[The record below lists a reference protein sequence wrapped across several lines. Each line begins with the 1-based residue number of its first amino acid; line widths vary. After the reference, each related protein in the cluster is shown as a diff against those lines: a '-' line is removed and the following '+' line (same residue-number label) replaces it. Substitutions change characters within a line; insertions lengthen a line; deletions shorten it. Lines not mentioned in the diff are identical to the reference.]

1 MEARQPETERLK
13 AKQPERQET
22 ACRGNDR
29 KSSCLYVG
37 IRMKNK
43 EKKNPEENRQK
54 ERGGNLLENVLATG
68 VCIGAGALLG
78 AASHYYK
85 AALMPLKYDV
95 RRDSDPSEK
104 DYVEGRR
111 WMKEHPL
118 REDVYLRADDGLQL
132 HANFIPAAPA
142 EGDSHT
148 EHRYAVCV
156 HGYRDISESM
166 GLYGRVYRDRYGMHV
181 LFPDLRGHGK
191 SDGTVVGMG
200 YEDSADL
207 LRWIDW
213 ILERDSSAQI
223 VLHGISMG
231 AAAVLL
237 TTGRALPEQV
247 AAAVSDSSYT
257 SALEVFA
264 CRYKE
269 MEGAVFPAPVMLE
282 AVRAVALV
290 RAGYDLAKASPVRAV
305 ARSKTPTLFIHGQ
318 ADQIVPPSMMPALY
332 KAAACRKA
340 FLWIPEADHVQSVVC
355 DPEAYWARIERF
367 LHAQGVSF
375 V

>member
-1 MEARQPETERLK
+1 MSDEE
-13 AKQPERQET
+13 KQEPMQIHMG
-22 ACRGNDR
+22 C
-29 KSSCLYVG
+29 
-37 IRMKNK
+37 RMKK
-43 EKKNPEENRQK
+43 REKKTSEENRQK
-54 ERGGNLLENVLATG
+54 EQGGTLLENVLATG
-68 VCIGAGALLG
+68 ACVGAGAVLG
-78 AASHYYK
+78 AAVHFYK
-85 AALMPLKYDV
+85 ALLTPQKHDP
-95 RRDSDPSEK
+95 RSDSDPAEK
-104 DYVEGRR
+104 DCADGRK

-132 HANFIPAAPA
+132 HANFIPAAAA
-142 EGDSHT
+142 EGEPGA

-156 HGYRDISESM
+156 HGCADASDSM

-181 LFPDLRGHGK
+181 LLPDLRGHGK
-191 SDGTVVGMG
+191 SDGNTVGMG
-200 YEDSADL
+200 YMDSADL

-213 ILERDSSAQI
+213 ILERDPSAQI

-247 AAAVSDSSYT
+247 AAAVSDSAYT
-257 SALEVFA
+257 SALEAVAF
-264 CRYKE
+264 RYKE
-269 MEGAVFPAPVMLE
+269 MEGAVVPAPVMAE

-305 ARSKTPTLFIHGQ
+305 ANSKTPTLFIHGQ
-318 ADQIVPPSMMPALY
+318 EDRIVPPSMMPALY
-332 KAAACRKA
+332 KAAACPKA
-340 FLWIPEADHVQSVVC
+340 FLWIPEAGHVRSVVC

-367 LHAQGVSF
+367 LHANGVSF